1 MPKLARKRLKKH
13 IDFLIFVAP
22 ALIVFT
28 AFMIVPVIEMF
39 RVSTYRWPGLI
50 RPQTQIGFEHYTR
63 MIDDSRLHNAIR
75 NTGVH
80 MAAMMFI
87 TLPLSYMF
95 GYFLAQRA
103 RGYRFFRVIF
113 FSPVML
119 SISALAMMFLG
130 LYLPDGIINYLLREV
145 GLDSWTRV
153 WLANKETAL
162 GAVIFADMWGAIGFY
177 SVLFFA
183 AISGIPKELFEAAEI
198 DGAGYWAK
206 LWRIAFPITRDFV
219 GVVMMLIYIWTLATS
234 AQTVLLLT
242 RGRPGGSS
250 MTVSY
255 YLYETAFVTD
265 RLGYSQALGVC
276 IFIVG
281 LVGMLVIRF
290 ATRKRF

>member
-1 MPKLARKRLKKH
+1 
-13 IDFLIFVAP
+13 
-22 ALIVFT
+22 
-28 AFMIVPVIEMF
+28 MIVPVVEMF
-39 RVSTYRWPGLI
+39 RISTYQWPGLI
-50 RPQTQIGFEHYTR
+50 RPKTQIGLEHYVH
-63 MIDDSRLHNAIR
+63 MVDDARLHKAIR

-80 MAAMMFI
+80 LAVMMFV
-87 TLPLSYMF
+87 TLPLSFMF
-95 GYFLAQRA
+95 GYFLAQRT
-103 RGYRFFRVIF
+103 RGYRLFRVIF

-119 SISALAMMFLG
+119 SISALTMMFLG
-130 LYLPDGIINYLLREV
+130 LYLPDGIINYLLRQV
-145 GLDSWTRV
+145 GLESWTRV

-162 GAVIFADMWGAIGFY
+162 GAVIFADMWAAIGFY

-198 DGAGYWAK
+198 DGAGYWGK
-206 LWRIAFPITRDFV
+206 LWRIAFPISRDFV

-242 RGRPGGSS
+242 RGRPAGSS

-255 YLYETAFVTD
+255 YLYEQAFIVD

-281 LVGMLVIRF
+281 LVGMLVIRL